1 VWEEALA
8 QARDMLQS
16 WTDQGAS
23 GTRDTVMNTATL
35 TLHVL
40 TGAGFGI
47 SYPYDKGV
55 QSPPPGY
62 DLSYRDA
69 LLTVLQSVVVLAI
82 IPKSLMD
89 FRFSPAKLRRVS
101 KATREFQMYMD
112 EMLNTV
118 RNSDSKQRAQSKN
131 LLNALVQASEEARQS
146 SLDGL
151 TTLIRNGLTDKEI
164 FGNIFIYNLAGY
176 ETTANTIATG
186 IVLLAAYPEWQE
198 WLAEEIDL
206 VFVNDESSP
215 KWKYEEAFPKLN
227 RCLAVMVRNLHP
239 ERIMLN
245 TSELTAS

>member
-1 VWEEALA
+1 
-8 QARDMLQS
+8 
-16 WTDQGAS
+16 
-23 GTRDTVMNTATL
+23 MNIATL

-101 KATREFQMYMD
+101 QATREFQMYMD
-112 EMLNTV
+112 EMLNSV
-118 RNSDSKQRAQSKN
+118 RNSKSKQRAQSKN

-146 SLDGL
+146 SHDGL
-151 TTLIRNGLTDKEI
+151 TRNGLTDKEI

-176 ETTANTIATG
+176 ETTANTLATG

-198 WLAEEIDL
+198 WLAEEINL
-206 VFVNDESSP
+206 VFDDDESSP

-227 RCLAVMVRNLHP
+227 RCLAVMVHFFHP

-245 TSELTAS
+245 TSKLTAS

>member
-1 VWEEALA
+1 MWEEALS

-69 LLTVLQSVVVLAI
+69 LLTVLQSVVILAI

-101 KATREFQMYMD
+101 QATREFQMYMD

-118 RNSDSKQRAQSKN
+118 RNSKPKQRAQSKN
-131 LLNALVQASEEARQS
+131 LLNALVQASEEARRS
-146 SLDGL
+146 SHDGV
-151 TTLIRNGLTDKEI
+151 TRNGLTDKEI

-176 ETTANTIATG
+176 ETTANTLATG

-198 WLAEEIDL
+198 WLAEEINL
-206 VFVNDESSP
+206 VFDDDESSP
-215 KWKYEEAFPKLN
+215 KWKYEEAFPRLN
-227 RCLAVMVRNLHP
+227 RCLAVMVRFFHP

-245 TSELTAS
+245 TSKLTLS

>member
-1 VWEEALA
+1 
-8 QARDMLQS
+8 MLQS

-47 SYPYDKGV
+47 SYQYDKGV

-118 RNSDSKQRAQSKN
+118 RNSKSRQRAQSKN

-146 SLDGL
+146 SIDGL
-151 TTLIRNGLTDKEI
+151 TRNGLTDKEI

-186 IVLLAAYPEWQE
+186 IFLLAAYPEWQE

-206 VFVNDESSP
+206 VFDNDESSP
-215 KWKYEEAFPKLN
+215 KWKYEEAFPRLN
-227 RCLAVMVRNLHP
+227 RCLAVMVRFFHP

-245 TSELTAS
+245 ISKLTAS